1 MATVD
6 RDIGVKGLMNVGRG
20 SLSCIRVRRRQ
31 CFFTYDMELLM
42 WFSPFCYIPASLSS
56 EFTPI

>member
-6 RDIGVKGLMNVGRG
+6 RDIGVNGLMNVGRG

-31 CFFTYDMELLM
+31 CFFTYDMEL
-42 WFSPFCYIPASLSS
+42 
-56 EFTPI
+56 